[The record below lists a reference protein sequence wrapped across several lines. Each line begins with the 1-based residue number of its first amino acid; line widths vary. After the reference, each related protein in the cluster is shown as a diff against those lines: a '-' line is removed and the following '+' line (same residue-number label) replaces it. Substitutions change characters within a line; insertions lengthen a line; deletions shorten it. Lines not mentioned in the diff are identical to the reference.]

1 MLTPNDRGVKI
12 PLTFKTPRA
21 LNHLSTSRTSSPSK
35 KKKADEKIK
44 GSKILLFY
52 YLAMNSHSTA

>member
-35 KKKADEKIK
+35 KKADEKIK